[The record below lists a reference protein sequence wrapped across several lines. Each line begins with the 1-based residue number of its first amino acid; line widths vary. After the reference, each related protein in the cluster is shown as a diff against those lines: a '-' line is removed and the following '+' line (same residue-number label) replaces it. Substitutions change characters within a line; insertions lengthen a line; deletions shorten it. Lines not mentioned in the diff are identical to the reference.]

1 MCRRALGIT
10 VYLTDLAGAAKS
22 HRWLNRSFP
31 SIGRMAE
38 TLIIGTPPITV
49 ELRRNARAKRMT
61 LRVSAVD
68 GVARLTLPNRSSLRA
83 AMRFLVEQEAWLQS
97 HIGKTPERVVITE
110 GLTIALYG
118 ESFLLKTHS
127 KSRVTL
133 APDTLFLP
141 ETRPA
146 GQALEGFL
154 KARAR
159 NVITNLAETDS
170 IALGKPFSKLS
181 LRDPR
186 SRWGSCNTDGNLM
199 FSWRL
204 MLAPPE
210 VLRYVVA
217 HEVAHLREM
226 NHSSAFWAEVAG
238 LMPDYAAPRRW
249 LKRNGGQLHRY
260 DFKNT

>member
-1 MCRRALGIT
+1 
-10 VYLTDLAGAAKS
+10 
-22 HRWLNRSFP
+22 
-31 SIGRMAE
+31 MAE
-38 TLIIGTPPITV
+38 TLTIGTPPIMV

-68 GVARLTLPNRSSLRA
+68 GVARLSLPKRGSLKA
-83 AMRFLVEQEAWLQS
+83 AKRFLVEQEGWLRS
-97 HIGKTPERVVITE
+97 NIGKTPERVAITE
-110 GLTIALYG
+110 GMTIFLHG
-118 ESFLLKTHS
+118 ESFLLQTHS

-141 ETRPA
+141 ENRPL
-146 GQALEGFL
+146 GQALEWFI
-154 KARAR
+154 KTRAR
-159 NVITNLAETDS
+159 NVITNLAEVNSST
-170 IALGKPFSKLS
+170 LGKPFSKIS

-186 SRWGSCNTDGNLM
+186 SRWGSCNSDGNLM

-226 NHSSAFWAEVAG
+226 NHSKAFWAEVAG
-238 LMPDYAAPRRW
+238 LMPDYQAPRQW
-249 LKRNGGQLHRY
+249 LKQNGGLLHRY

>member
-1 MCRRALGIT
+1 
-10 VYLTDLAGAAKS
+10 
-22 HRWLNRSFP
+22 
-31 SIGRMAE
+31 MAE
-38 TLIIGTPPITV
+38 TLTIGTPPITV

-61 LRVSAVD
+61 LRVSAAD
-68 GVARLTLPNRSSLRA
+68 GVARLSLPKRGSLKA
-83 AMRFLVEQEAWLQS
+83 AKQFLSEQEAWLHS
-97 HIGKTPERVVITE
+97 HIGKTPERVVIEE

-141 ETRPA
+141 ESRPS
-146 GQALEGFL
+146 GRALEGFI
-154 KARAR
+154 KARAKD
-159 NVITNLAETDS
+159 VITNLADIDS
-170 IALGKPFSKLS
+170 ATLGKPFSKIS

-204 MLAPPE
+204 MLAPPA

-238 LMPDYAAPRRW
+238 LMPDYTAPRQW
-249 LKRNGGQLHRY
+249 LKQNGGQLHRY

>member
-1 MCRRALGIT
+1 
-10 VYLTDLAGAAKS
+10 
-22 HRWLNRSFP
+22 
-31 SIGRMAE
+31 MAE
-38 TLIIGTPPITV
+38 TLTIGTPPITV

-68 GVARLTLPNRSSLRA
+68 GVPRLSLPKRGSLKA
-83 AMRFLVEQEAWLQS
+83 AKQFLLEQEGWLRNHTS
-97 HIGKTPERVVITE
+97 KAPERVVVRK
-110 GLTIALYG
+110 GLTITLNG
-118 ESFLLKTHS
+118 ESFLLRVHS
-127 KSRVTL
+127 KPRVTL

-141 ETRPA
+141 ENRPA
-146 GQALEGFL
+146 GQALERFI
-154 KARAR
+154 KTRAR
-159 NVITNLAETDS
+159 NVITNFVEADAAT
-170 IALGKPFSKLS
+170 LGKPFSKIS

-186 SRWGSCNTDGNLM
+186 SRWGSCNSEGNLM

-226 NHSSAFWAEVAG
+226 NHSGAFWAEVAG
-238 LMPDYAAPRRW
+238 LMPDYAAPRNW
-249 LKRNGGQLHRY
+249 LKQNGGQLHRY

>member
-1 MCRRALGIT
+1 MQNTA
-10 VYLTDLAGAAKS
+10 
-22 HRWLNRSFP
+22 
-31 SIGRMAE
+31 RMAE
-38 TLIIGTPPITV
+38 TLTIGTPAITV

-68 GVARLTLPNRSSLRA
+68 GVPRLSLPKRGSLKA
-83 AMRFLVEQEAWLQS
+83 AKQFLMEQEAWLHG
-97 HIGKTPERVVITE
+97 HIGNTPERVLIAE

-146 GQALEGFL
+146 GHALEGFI
-154 KARAR
+154 KARAK
-159 NVITNLAETDS
+159 NVITNLAEIDS
-170 IALGKPFSKLS
+170 TTLGKPFSKIS

-249 LKRNGGQLHRY
+249 LKAHGGQLHRF

>member
-1 MCRRALGIT
+1 
-10 VYLTDLAGAAKS
+10 
-22 HRWLNRSFP
+22 
-31 SIGRMAE
+31 MAE
-38 TLIIGTPPITV
+38 TVTIGAPPITV

-68 GVARLTLPNRSSLRA
+68 GVVRLSLPKRGSLKAARQ
-83 AMRFLVEQEAWLQS
+83 FLGEQESWLRK
-97 HIGKTPERVVITE
+97 HISNTPPRIAVRDGITIT
-110 GLTIALYG
+110 LHG
-118 ESFLLKTHS
+118 ESFVLRSHS

-141 ETRPA
+141 DSRPA
-146 GQALEGFL
+146 GKALEGFI
-154 KARAR
+154 KTRAR
-159 NVITNLAETDS
+159 NVITQIVEADS
-170 IALGKPFSKLS
+170 ALLGKPFNAIS

-204 MLAPPE
+204 MLAPPK

-226 NHSSAFWAEVAG
+226 NHSRAFWAEVAA
-238 LMPDYAAPRRW
+238 LMADFETPRQW
-249 LKRNGGQLHRY
+249 LKQNGGLLHRY

>member
-1 MCRRALGIT
+1 
-10 VYLTDLAGAAKS
+10 
-22 HRWLNRSFP
+22 
-31 SIGRMAE
+31 MAE
-38 TLIIGTPPITV
+38 RLTIGTPPITV

-68 GVARLTLPNRSSLRA
+68 GVVRLSLPKRGSLRA
-83 AMRFLVEQEAWLQS
+83 ATRFLLDQEGWLRN
-97 HIGKTPERVVITE
+97 HIGKTPERVRITE
-110 GLTIALYG
+110 GLSISLHG
-118 ESFLLKTHS
+118 ESFMLQTHS

-141 ETRPA
+141 KNRPM
-146 GQALEGFL
+146 GQALERFI
-154 KARAR
+154 KTRAK
-159 NVITNLAETDS
+159 NVITKLAEADS
-170 IALGKPFSKLS
+170 ATLGKPFHKIS

-186 SRWGSCNTDGNLM
+186 SRWGSCNSDGNLM

-226 NHSSAFWAEVAG
+226 NHSKAFWAEVAG
-238 LMPDYAAPRRW
+238 LMPEYTPPRRW
-249 LKRNGGQLHRY
+249 LQQNGAALHRF
-260 DFKNT
+260 DFKTP